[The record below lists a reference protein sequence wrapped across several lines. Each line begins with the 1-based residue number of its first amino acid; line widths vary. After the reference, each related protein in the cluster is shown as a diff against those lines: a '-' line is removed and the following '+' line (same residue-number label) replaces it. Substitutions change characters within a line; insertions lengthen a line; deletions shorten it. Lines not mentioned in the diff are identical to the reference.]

1 MKTRK
6 SIISVF
12 VAIAMMTFAVG
23 GIASSH
29 KNQSEHHH
37 HHLKKR
43 KIAKAGAGV
52 AIGAVAGPGGSIA
65 YGTVTHR
72 RQLKAGGHQRRK
84 AMVDIGAPV
93 AAGVAFGPA
102 GTAGYEVVHHRKWIK
117 NHMPLVHHSH
127 HLRHHHHSE

>member
-6 SIISVF
+6 SIISVLVLF
-12 VAIAMMTFAVG
+12 AVMTFAVS

-29 KNQSEHHH
+29 KNQSHHH
-37 HHLKKR
+37 HSKKR

-65 YGTVTHR
+65 YGAVTHR
-72 RQLKAGGHQRRK
+72 HQLKAGGHQRRK

-93 AAGVAFGPA
+93 AAGAAFGPA

-117 NHMPLVHHSH
+117 NHMPMVHHSH
-127 HLRHHHHSE
+127 NHLRHHHHHH